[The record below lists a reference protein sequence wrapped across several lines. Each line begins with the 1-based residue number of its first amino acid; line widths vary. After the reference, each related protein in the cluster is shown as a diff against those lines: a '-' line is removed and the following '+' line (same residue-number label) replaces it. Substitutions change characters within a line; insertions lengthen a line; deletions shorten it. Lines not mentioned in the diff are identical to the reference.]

1 MSYQAFMKDFLG
13 CLHLLSAGSQ
23 HGRAISVR
31 AAQVRAPEFELK
43 APQAIANFTPLCCS
57 AFTCTATGG
66 EDLRSSLIEP

>member
-31 AAQVRAPEFELK
+31 AAQVRALEFELQ
-43 APQAIANFTPLCCS
+43 ALQAIASFAKLRCHHVRVCE
-57 AFTCTATGG
+57 A
-66 EDLRSSLIEP
+66 DLRISMGEP